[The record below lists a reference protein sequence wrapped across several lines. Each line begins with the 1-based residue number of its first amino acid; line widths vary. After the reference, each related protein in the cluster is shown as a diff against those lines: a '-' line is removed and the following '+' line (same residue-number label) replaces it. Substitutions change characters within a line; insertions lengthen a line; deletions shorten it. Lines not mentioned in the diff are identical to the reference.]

1 METWEYQLAVAWLQK
16 TAEVVCESKQLR
28 TYYYLKVRTSGKIL
42 DHRSILKT
50 A

>member
-28 TYYYLKVRTSGKIL
+28 TYPYLRARAIVKLL
-42 DHRSILKT
+42 DHPGMLKT